1 VKTATLYWQT
11 QYGFSKKHGIYYKK
25 NNMPIIDS
33 KTTRIVH
40 DYSTEELVEKAKEMR
55 VYNMISLC
63 ASGSG
68 HTGGTLSVMDIAAV
82 LYLKVLNHDPD
93 NPKWDDRDRVFWS
106 VGHKAP
112 ALYVALGMAG
122 YYPIEDTVK
131 LRKLWSGFEGHP
143 NQFKLPGL
151 ELSSGSLG
159 QGLGVA
165 VGSALRAKL
174 DNKNYRVF
182 CIMGDGEQQEGSVW
196 EAVMSAGHYKLDNLV
211 GIIDLNGLQ
220 IDGKTET
227 VMNVEPLEDK
237 YRAFGWEVIHTDGN
251 DIEQLL
257 YTFSQAG
264 NVKEKPVLIL
274 ARTIKGKG
282 VSFAE
287 NVTGY
292 HGIVPK
298 DGRCGNESLERAVQD
313 IYGGSDT
320 KFSGQE
326 IDRLLNIAVG
336 YQEEIDQRLRE
347 IMPVFLHDYW
357 WNENEMM
364 KVEMD
369 PTRFGFGKA
378 LEKIGEDKNI
388 VAFGADITSSIK
400 MDDFFKNHPERKDR
414 FFSMGIAEQ
423 NMTVVAAGFAKEG
436 KKSFIGSYGVFVS
449 GRNWDQIRTT
459 CCYNNFN
466 VKIAG
471 AHGGISVGADGAT
484 HQALEEIPLMYYLP
498 NMTLEV
504 PCDSIETGKSTFAV
518 TEVDGPCYLR
528 FGREATPVV
537 SNPDTVYQFGIA
549 NVVRFRKVQKNFID
563 AFDICLSN
571 KYRNEREDICI
582 IACGPMVAEAMRAAW
597 ILKNEYNI
605 ETRILNIHTIKPI
618 DTDALLKAVAEIG
631 RILTVEEQQVGGF
644 GNIVAG
650 VIARGK
656 KFSGPF
662 AMDMVGIDDHFGE
675 SGAPW
680 DLMKA
685 FGLSAEQI
693 TVRAKKLYDLS

>member
-1 VKTATLYWQT
+1 
-11 QYGFSKKHGIYYKK
+11 
-25 NNMPIIDS
+25 MPIIDS
-33 KTTRIVH
+33 KTKKIVK
-40 DYSTEELVEKAKEMR
+40 DYSLDELVEKAKEMR
-55 VYNMISLC
+55 AYNMVSLC

-68 HTGGTLSVMDIAAV
+68 HTGGTLSIMDITAA
-82 LYLKVLNHDPD
+82 LYLKIINHDPS

-112 ALYVALGMAG
+112 ALYVALGITG
-122 YYPIEDTVK
+122 YFPVEETVK

-174 DNKNYRVF
+174 DKKDYRVF

-196 EAVMSAGHYKLDNLV
+196 EAAMSAGHYHLDNLV

-220 IDGKTET
+220 IDGRTEQ

-237 YRAFGWEVIHTDGN
+237 YRAFGWEVIHADGN
-251 DIEQLL
+251 NIEQLIE
-257 YTFSQAG
+257 TFTRAEK
-264 NVKEKPVLIL
+264 VKNKPVLIL
-274 ARTIKGKG
+274 AHTVKGKG
-282 VSFAE
+282 VLFAE
-287 NVTGY
+287 HVAGY

-298 DGRCGNESLERAVQD
+298 DGRCGKESLEQAVFD
-313 IYGGSDT
+313 IYGGSESIFTPAKLD
-320 KFSGQE
+320 S
-326 IDRLLNIAVG
+326 LLNIATE
-336 YQEEIDQRLRE
+336 YQEEIDRKLTE
-347 IMPVFLHDYW
+347 LMPVFKQNYW
-357 WNENEMM
+357 WNETGNM
-364 KVEMD
+364 KVVMD
-369 PTRFGFGKA
+369 PTRMGFGRA
-378 LEKIGEDKNI
+378 LEKIGENENI
-388 VAFGADITSSIK
+388 IAFGADITSSIK
-400 MDDFFKNHPERKDR
+400 MDDFYKNHPERKER

-504 PCDSIETGKSTFAV
+504 PCDSVETGKSTFAV
-518 TEVDGPCYLR
+518 TKVDGPAYLR
-528 FGREATPVV
+528 FGREATPVITGA
-537 SNPDTVYQFGIA
+537 DTVFEFGVA
-549 NVVRFRKVQKNFID
+549 NVVRFRKAQNNFID
-563 AFDICLSN
+563 AFDTSLST
-571 KYRNEREDICI
+571 KYKSENEDICI
-582 IACGPMVAEAMRAAW
+582 VACGPMVAEAMRAAW
-597 ILKNEYNI
+597 ILKQEHNI
-605 ETRILNIHTIKPI
+605 ETRIINIHTIKPI
-618 DTDALLKAVAEIG
+618 DKEALLKAAKEVG
-631 RILTVEEQQVGGF
+631 KILTVEEQQVGGF

-650 VIARGK
+650 VIAQGK
-656 KFSGPF
+656 RFSKSF
-662 AMDMVGIDDHFGE
+662 IMDMVGIDDHFGE

-693 TVRAKKLYDLS
+693 AVRAKKLFDLI

>member
-1 VKTATLYWQT
+1 
-11 QYGFSKKHGIYYKK
+11 
-25 NNMPIIDS
+25 MPIIDS
-33 KTTRIVH
+33 KTNKIVH
-40 DYSTEELVEKAKEMR
+40 DYSPEQLVLKAKEMR

-68 HTGGTLSVMDIAAV
+68 HTGGTLSIMDIAAV
-82 LYLKVLNHDPD
+82 LYLKIINHDPA

-112 ALYVALGMAG
+112 ALYVALGIAG
-122 YYPIEDTVK
+122 YFPVEDTVK

-143 NQFKLPGL
+143 NQFRLPGL

-165 VGSALRAKL
+165 VGSALRAKS
-174 DNKNYRVF
+174 DKKDYRVF

-227 VMNVEPLEDK
+227 VMNVEPLDDK
-237 YRAFGWEVIHTDGN
+237 YKAFGWEVIHTDGN
-251 DIEQLL
+251 DIEKLIDAF
-257 YTFSQAG
+257 TQAEK
-264 NVKEKPVLIL
+264 VKNKPVLII
-274 ARTIKGKG
+274 AHTVKGKG

-287 NVTGY
+287 HVPGY

-298 DGRCGNESLERAVQD
+298 DGRCGLESLDRCIED
-313 IYGGSDT
+313 IYGGSNIF
-320 KFSGQE
+320 FSIE
-326 IDRLLNIAVG
+326 KIDSLLNIAVE
-336 YQEEIDQRLRE
+336 YQEEVDQKLRE
-347 IMPVFLHDYW
+347 MMPVFPQNYW
-357 WNENEMM
+357 WNESGKM
-364 KVEMD
+364 KVVMD
-369 PTRFGFGKA
+369 PTRMGFGRA

-388 VAFGADITSSIK
+388 IAFGADITSSIK
-400 MDDFFKNHPERKDR
+400 MDDFYKNHPERKER

-504 PCDSIETGKSTFAV
+504 PCDSLETGKSTYAV
-518 TEVDGPCYLR
+518 TKVDGPAYLR

-537 SNPDTVYQFGIA
+537 TRPDTVFEFGTA
-549 NVVRFRKVQKNFID
+549 NIIRFRQVQDNFID
-563 AFDICLSN
+563 AFEISLSTS
-571 KYRNEREDICI
+571 YRNEKEDICI
-582 IACGPMVAEAMRAAW
+582 VACGPMVAEAMRASW
-597 ILKNEYNI
+597 ILKEQYNI
-605 ETRILNIHTIKPI
+605 ETRIINIHTIKPI
-618 DTDALLKAVAEIG
+618 DRAALLNAAEEIG
-631 RILTVEEQQVGGF
+631 KILTVEEQQVGGF
-644 GNIVAG
+644 GNIIAG
-650 VIARGK
+650 VIAQGK
-656 KFSGPF
+656 RFSKSF
-662 AMDMVGIDDHFGE
+662 SMDMVGINDHFGE

-693 TVRAKKLYDLS
+693 SVRAKKLFDLS

>member
-1 VKTATLYWQT
+1 
-11 QYGFSKKHGIYYKK
+11 
-25 NNMPIIDS
+25 MPLIDS
-33 KTTRIVH
+33 KTFKIVK
-40 DYSTEELVEKAKEMR
+40 DYSVEELIQKTKEMR

-68 HTGGTLSVMDIAAV
+68 HTGGTLSIMDVAAV
-82 LYLKVLNHDPD
+82 LYLKVIKHDPA
-93 NPKWDDRDRVFWS
+93 NPQWDDRDRVFWS

-165 VGSALRAKL
+165 VGSALRAKS
-174 DNKNYRVF
+174 DNKDYRVF
-182 CIMGDGEQQEGSVW
+182 CIMGDGEQQEGSIW
-196 EAVMSAGHYKLDNLV
+196 EAVMSAGHYHLDNLI

-220 IDGKTET
+220 IDGKTEA
-227 VMNVEPLEDK
+227 VMNIEPLEEK
-237 YRAFGWEVIHTDGN
+237 YRAFGWEVIHTDGHN
-251 DIEQLL
+251 IEKLIEAFTL
-257 YTFSQAG
+257 AEK
-264 NVKEKPVLIL
+264 VKNKPLVIIAHTL
-274 ARTIKGKG
+274 KGKG
-282 VSFAE
+282 VSYAE

-292 HGIVPK
+292 HGIIPK
-298 DGRCGNESLERAVQD
+298 DGRCGNESLERAIQD
-313 IYGGSDT
+313 IYGESNT
-320 KFSGQE
+320 KFPKE
-326 IDRLLNIAVG
+326 KIDRLLNIADE
-336 YQEEIDQRLRE
+336 YQKEVDQKLAS
-347 IMPVFLHDYW
+347 IMPVFKQNYW
-357 WNENEMM
+357 WNESEMM
-364 KVEMD
+364 KVIMD
-369 PTRFGFGKA
+369 PTRMGFGRA
-378 LEKIGEDKNI
+378 LEEIGEDANI
-388 VAFGADITSSIK
+388 VSFGADITSSIK
-400 MDDFFKNHPERKDR
+400 MDSFYKNHPERKER

-436 KKSFIGSYGVFVS
+436 KKSFIGSYGVFIS

-504 PCDSIETGKSTFAV
+504 PCDSIETGKSTFAI
-518 TEVDGPCYLR
+518 TRVDGPGYLR

-537 SNPDTVYQFGIA
+537 TNPDTVFEFGVA
-549 NVVRFRKVQKNFID
+549 NVIRFRQVRHNFID
-563 AFDICLSN
+563 AFEFFLSTD
-571 KYRNEREDICI
+571 YENEKEDICI
-582 IACGPMVAEAMRAAW
+582 VACGPMVAEAMRAAW
-597 ILKNEYNI
+597 ILKQEYNI

-618 DTDALLKAVAEIG
+618 DREALLKAADENCK
-631 RILTVEEQQVGGF
+631 ILTVEEHQVGGF

-650 VIARGK
+650 VITQGK
-656 KFSGPF
+656 KFSKPF
-662 AMDMVGIDDHFGE
+662 IMDMVGIKDRFGE

-680 DLMKA
+680 ELLKS

-693 TVRAKKLYDLS
+693 SIRAKKLFDLI

>member
-1 VKTATLYWQT
+1 
-11 QYGFSKKHGIYYKK
+11 
-25 NNMPIIDS
+25 MPIIDS
-33 KTTRIVH
+33 KTNRIVH
-40 DYSTEELVEKAKEMR
+40 NYSSEELIQKAKEMR

-68 HTGGTLSVMDIAAV
+68 HTGGTLSIMDITAV
-82 LYLKVLNHDPD
+82 LYLKVINHDPA

-122 YYPIEDTVK
+122 YYAVEDTVK

-174 DNKNYRVF
+174 DTKDYRVF

-196 EAVMSAGHYKLDNLV
+196 EAAMSAGHYKLDNLV

-220 IDGKTET
+220 IDGKTEA

-237 YRAFGWEVIHTDGN
+237 YKAFGWEVIHTDGN
-251 DIEQLL
+251 DIGKLIEV
-257 YTFSQAG
+257 FSQAEK
-264 NVKEKPVLIL
+264 VKNKPVLIL
-274 ARTIKGKG
+274 AHTVKGRG

-287 NVTGY
+287 NVAGY

-298 DGRCGNESLERAVQD
+298 DGRCGKESLEQAVFD
-313 IYGGSDT
+313 IYNGSESIFTPKKLD
-320 KFSGQE
+320 S
-326 IDRLLNIAVG
+326 LLNIAIE
-336 YQEEIDQRLRE
+336 YQEEVDQRLSE
-347 IMPVFLHDYW
+347 IMPVFPQNYW

-364 KVEMD
+364 KVVMD

-400 MDDFFKNHPERKDR
+400 MDDFYKNHPDRKNR

-423 NMTVVAAGFAKEG
+423 NITVVAAGFAKEG

-498 NMTLEV
+498 NMNLEV
-504 PCDSIETGKSTFAV
+504 PCDSIETGKSTYAI
-518 TEVDGPCYLR
+518 TKVDGPGYLR
-528 FGREATPVV
+528 FGREATPIVTK
-537 SNPDTVYQFGIA
+537 PETDFEFGIA
-549 NVVRFRKVQKNFID
+549 NIIRFRQVKENFID
-563 AFDICLSN
+563 AFEISLST
-571 KYRNEREDICI
+571 KYENESEDICI
-582 IACGPMVAEAMRAAW
+582 TACGPMVAEAMRAAW
-597 ILKNEYNI
+597 ILKQEYNI
-605 ETRILNIHTIKPI
+605 ETRIINIHTIKPI
-618 DTDALLKAVAEIG
+618 DKNALLNAAGDIG
-631 RILTVEEQQVGGF
+631 KILTVEEQQVGGF

-650 VIARGK
+650 VIAQGK
-656 KFSGPF
+656 RFSNSF
-662 AMDMVGIDDHFGE
+662 CMDMVGINDHFGE

-693 TVRAKKLYDLS
+693 AVRAKKLFDMS

>member
-1 VKTATLYWQT
+1 
-11 QYGFSKKHGIYYKK
+11 
-25 NNMPIIDS
+25 MPIIDS
-33 KTTRIVH
+33 KTSRIVQ
-40 DYSTEELVEKAKEMR
+40 DYSLEQLVQKAKEMR

-63 ASGSG
+63 AAGSG
-68 HTGGTLSVMDIAAV
+68 HTGGTLSIMDVAAV
-82 LYLKVLNHDPD
+82 LYLKVINHDPS

-131 LRKLWSGFEGHP
+131 LRRLWSGFEGHP
-143 NQFKLPGL
+143 NQFKLPGI

-174 DNKNYRVF
+174 DNKDYRVF
-182 CIMGDGEQQEGSVW
+182 CIMGDGEQQEGSIW
-196 EAVMSAGHYKLDNLV
+196 EAAMSASHYRLDNLV

-220 IDGKTET
+220 IDGKTDV

-251 DIEQLL
+251 DIEKLIEVFTL
-257 YTFSQAG
+257 AEK
-264 NVKEKPVLIL
+264 VKNKPVLIL
-274 ARTIKGKG
+274 AHTVKGKG

-287 NVTGY
+287 NVAGY
-292 HGIVPK
+292 HGIIPK
-298 DGRCGNESLERAVQD
+298 DGRCGCESLDKAIED
-313 IYGGSDT
+313 IFGESNTFFT
-320 KFSGQE
+320 KEKVDS
-326 IDRLLNIAVG
+326 LLNIAVE
-336 YQEEIDQRLRE
+336 YQVGVNQKLSST
-347 IMPVFLHDYW
+347 MPVFKQNYW
-357 WNENEMM
+357 WNETDIM
-364 KVEMD
+364 KVVMD
-369 PTRFGFGKA
+369 PTRMGFGKA
-378 LEKIGEDKNI
+378 LEKLGEEDSI
-388 VAFGADITSSIK
+388 IAFGADITSSIK
-400 MDDFFKNHPERKDR
+400 MDDFYKNHPDRKRR

-423 NMTVVAAGFAKEG
+423 NMTVVAAGMAKEG

-498 NMTLEV
+498 NMKIEV
-504 PCDSIETGKSTFAV
+504 PCDSVETRKSTIAI
-518 TEVDGPCYLR
+518 TEIDGPGYVR
-528 FGREATPVV
+528 YGREATPVV
-537 SNPDTVYQFGIA
+537 TKPKTVFVHGLA
-549 NVVRFRKVQKNFID
+549 NVIRFREVQPYFVD
-563 AFDICLSN
+563 AFDICLGNSY
-571 KYRNEREDICI
+571 KNEKEDICI
-582 IACGPMVAEAMRAAW
+582 VACGPMVAEAMRAAW
-597 ILKNEYNI
+597 ILKQEYNI
-605 ETRILNIHTIKPI
+605 ETRIINIHTVKPI
-618 DTDALLKAVAEIG
+618 DKESLVKAVDEIG
-631 RILTVEEQQVGGF
+631 KILTLEEQQTGGF
-644 GNIVAG
+644 GNIIAG
-650 VIARGK
+650 VIAKGK
-656 KFSGPF
+656 KFSKPL
-662 AMDMVGIDDHFGE
+662 AMDMIGINDHFGE

-693 TVRAKKLYDLS
+693 SIRAKKFFDVK